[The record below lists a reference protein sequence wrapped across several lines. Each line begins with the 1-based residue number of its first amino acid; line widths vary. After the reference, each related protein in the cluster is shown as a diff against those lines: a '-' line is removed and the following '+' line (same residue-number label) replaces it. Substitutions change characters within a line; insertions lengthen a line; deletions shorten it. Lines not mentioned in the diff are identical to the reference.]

1 METNR
6 MEQMEALETMAQ
18 FNDRLLHN
26 LPTIIDEL
34 SGGRKADTDAYLK
47 NIVEVIGWEIS
58 VMNAVSDLLAESG
71 TRMDKERFNQCVLA
85 LNTALASGEDA
96 KTADA
101 LRGLIPHFETL
112 AAAAKEVLA

>member
-34 SGGRKADTDAYLK
+34 SGGRKADTDAL
-47 NIVEVIGWEIS
+47 S
-58 VMNAVSDLLAESG
+58 
-71 TRMDKERFNQCVLA
+71 
-85 LNTALASGEDA
+85 
-96 KTADA
+96 
-101 LRGLIPHFETL
+101 LIHI
-112 AAAAKEVLA
+112 

>member
-1 METNR
+1 
-6 MEQMEALETMAQ
+6 
-18 FNDRLLHN
+18 
-26 LPTIIDEL
+26 
-34 SGGRKADTDAYLK
+34 
-47 NIVEVIGWEIS
+47 
-58 VMNAVSDLLAESG
+58 MNAVSDLLAESG